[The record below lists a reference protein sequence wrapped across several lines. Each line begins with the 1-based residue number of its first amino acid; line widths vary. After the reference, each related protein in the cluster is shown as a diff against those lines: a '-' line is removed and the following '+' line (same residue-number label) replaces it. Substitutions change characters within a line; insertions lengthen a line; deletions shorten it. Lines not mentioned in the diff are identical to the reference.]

1 MPGPIVRRL
10 IDGGANAARSEPFNC
25 RGRCPSRLRIT
36 PGSRLPSP
44 QFVRIALS
52 SAAAAALVGSVF
64 LPSLFSLSTRVA
76 THHIIAG
83 ESARRHRTSSSKR
96 TD

>member
-25 RGRCPSRLRIT
+25 RGRCPSRLRIK

-52 SAAAAALVGSVF
+52 TAAAAVALVGSVF
-64 LPSLFSLSTRVA
+64 SHLSSLFPLA
-76 THHIIAG
+76 LQLIIL
-83 ESARRHRTSSSKR
+83 
-96 TD
+96 